1 VIGVAATTVV
11 TLVGAGTLAVGWPL
25 YAAAGVLA
33 LTAGVRPVASELSD
47 RRGAVNL
54 ERERAIQLVLTG
66 SFVGLQEATAIPVR
80 SLAIRAYRRL
90 PARPGGIPQPIG
102 QMAARV
108 LSEHEQ
114 AAIQPLLMRCM
125 DGGEKVVVDDH
136 DTPVLMAVQMLDA
149 DGKAVGCI
157 LVEVPDPGA
166 LDDQKVRH
174 IAEAAADAVWNA
186 ANIKTNG

>member
-1 VIGVAATTVV
+1 VVGVAATTVV

-33 LTAGVRPVASELSD
+33 LTAGVRPVAREVSD
-47 RRGAVNL
+47 RRGTVDL
-54 ERERAIQLVLTG
+54 KRERAVQQALNG

-80 SLAIRAYRRL
+80 SLAIRAYRRV
-90 PARPGGIPQPIG
+90 PARPGGVPQPIG

-114 AAIQPLLMRCM
+114 AAIQPLLVRCM
-125 DGGEKVVVDDH
+125 DGESVVVGDH
-136 DTPVLMAVQMLDA
+136 DARVLMAVRMLDA
-149 DGKAVGCI
+149 GGKAVGCI
-157 LVEVPDPGA
+157 LVEVPDHDA
-166 LDDQKVRH
+166 LVDHKVQH
-174 IAEAAADAVWNA
+174 IAEAAAEGVWNA